1 MYEETKEGRVNDAL
15 DSLDKKFEYQDE
27 IEKLSEDLRNAKDEL
42 KKVVEEKQLTP
53 ALKAKAEQGLIDAR
67 AELEQKRIDDA
78 TTTNMHKVMRLQERR
93 QGISTKMRRKSLS
106 T

>member
-27 IEKLSEDLRNAKDEL
+27 IEKLHKDLRNAQDEL
-42 KKVVEEKQLTP
+42 KKVVEEKQLTLD
-53 ALKAKAEQGLIDAR
+53 LKAKAEQGLIDAR

-78 TTTNMHKVMRLQERR
+78 TTTNMHKAMRLQTEKARDN
-93 QGISTKMRRKSLS
+93 
-106 T
+106 